1 MFLIL
6 VHHFSQF
13 YYYESEPFGPKVIFL
28 KLFGMWG
35 KTAIDC
41 FLMITGYFMCKS
53 EITVR
58 KFLKLILEVY
68 FYKLV
73 IYVLLLFGGY
83 ETVSAEQLVK
93 LIFPIWDIEHNFVDC
108 FICFW
113 LTIPFWNILIKNMTK
128 RQHQLLLILLLCIYT
143 LFGTIPGFHISYN
156 YVTWFGVVYLMA
168 SYVRYYTSECF
179 NNKRFW
185 GWMTLASVTLS
196 VLSVFIWKAVF
207 GSFSHYMLAGSHKIL
222 AVTTAFASFLWFK
235 NMDIKFSKFINIVGG
250 STFAVILIHSNSEAM
265 RTWLWKNF
273 IDCKGHYSLP
283 CLDLIL
289 YTVGVSIAIFAV
301 CIIIDRIRIRTL
313 EEPFFKWYDRKYAR
327 N

>member
-13 YYYESEPFGPKVIFL
+13 YYYEGEPFGTKVIFL
-28 KLFGMWG
+28 KLIGMWG
-35 KTAIDC
+35 KTAINC

-68 FYKLV
+68 LYKLV

-83 ETVSAEQLVK
+83 ETVSVERLVK
-93 LIFPIWDIEHNFVDC
+93 LIFPVWDIEHNFVSC

-128 RQHQLLLILLLCIYT
+128 RQHQLLLALLFGIYS

-156 YVTWFGVVYLMA
+156 YVTWFGVIYLLA
-168 SYVRYYTSECF
+168 AYIRYYPSNCF
-179 NNKRFW
+179 NNRRLW
-185 GWMTLASVTLS
+185 GLMTLASVSLS
-196 VLSVFIWKAVF
+196 IISVFLWKVVF
-207 GSFSHYMLAGSHKIL
+207 GSFSHYMLAGSHNIL
-222 AVTTAFASFLWFK
+222 AVTTAVSSFLWFK
-235 NMDIKFSKFINIVGG
+235 NMNIGYSKIINLIGG

-265 RTWLWKNF
+265 RIWLWKNL
-273 IDCKGHYSLP
+273 IDCQGHYGMP
-283 CLDLIL
+283 CGKLIIF
-289 YTVGVSIAIFAV
+289 TIGVAVIIFAV

-313 EEPFFKWYDRKYAR
+313 EEPFFKWFDRKYAR